1 MNDLINNDNIRQHYN
16 NELFFG
22 RAYQSRYYEFNQ
34 NGAVFDSCTHK
45 IGARLSVYTQYD
57 GDRVVGIWVTL
68 NIDIYCR
75 NSSND
80 LKSIG
85 AKSYSIG
92 AKSYTIE
99 VSDPNGVDFLFDR
112 ISLLLLK
119 YKMGV
124 TTMNYYYPVNYYP
137 VNYNSAN
144 TSAGIYASIY
154 A

>member
-1 MNDLINNDNIRQHYN
+1 MNDLINNDNIRQYYN

-85 AKSYSIG
+85 AKSY
-92 AKSYTIE
+92 TIE

-124 TTMNYYYPVNYYP
+124 TTMNYYYPANYYPANYYP

-144 TSAGIYASIY
+144 YNSANTSTGIYA
-154 A
+154 

>member
-22 RAYQSRYYEFNQ
+22 RTYQSRYYEFNQ

-45 IGARLSVYTQYD
+45 IGARFSVYTQYD

-85 AKSYSIG
+85 AE
-92 AKSYTIE
+92 SYTIE

-124 TTMNYYYPVNYYP
+124 TTMNSQDNYYH

-144 TSAGIYASIY
+144 YNSASTSTGTYAGIYA
-154 A
+154 